1 MRNRFRMQLF
11 MDISL
16 ASLVGSVACLIIY
29 YVI

>member
-16 ASLVGSVACLIIY
+16 AGFVGSVACLIIY